1 MEKAYEETDE
11 YKKEH
16 NDYGQMGKYR
26 NYEIKDCARTIRE
39 AEEIKADP
47 EKMKYVKK
55 CLMKDASAMQNAIT
69 SISGLR
75 EKRLKLQEQETD
87 GY

>member
-1 MEKAYEETDE
+1 MKSIPYEESPE

-39 AEEIKADP
+39 AEEIKNDP
-47 EKMKYVKK
+47 DKMKYVKK
-55 CLMKDASAMQNAIT
+55 CLAKDAEAMQNAIT
-69 SISGLR
+69 SIAGLR
-75 EKRLKLQEQETD
+75 DRRMKLQESD
-87 GY
+87 S